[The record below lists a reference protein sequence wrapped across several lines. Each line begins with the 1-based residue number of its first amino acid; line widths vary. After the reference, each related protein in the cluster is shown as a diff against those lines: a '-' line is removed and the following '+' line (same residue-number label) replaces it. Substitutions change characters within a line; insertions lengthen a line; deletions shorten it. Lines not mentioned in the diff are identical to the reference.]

1 MTTDIQAR
9 PDRTIQGVIL
19 IVLAVFMMSVQDAL
33 FKHFSNDLSLWEIY
47 TLRGLIALPLF
58 FIVALIQGQHKNLWG
73 HALRKWSLVR
83 ALFMTLMLTSFYAA
97 IPFLSLSTIAAGF
110 YTSPVFVTLLS
121 AFALREPVGSR
132 GWIASFMGFSGVLF
146 ILQPGSD
153 AFTFWTVVPVLGGF
167 FYALSNITTR
177 SKCQNEPVTALSLSV
192 SLVLLLMGILM
203 SGVILLW
210 QPTEQLIS
218 RFPYLLSDWSEVS
231 QLNWLIITLLAALL
245 VGIGMA
251 LAGAYQATRP
261 SIVATFDYSYLIF
274 AALWDYL
281 FFSTVPSVLT
291 VFGMILII
299 CAGLLVTRR

>member
-1 MTTDIQAR
+1 
-9 PDRTIQGVIL
+9 
-19 IVLAVFMMSVQDAL
+19 MMSVQDAL
-33 FKHFSNDLSLWEIY
+33 FKHFSNDLSLWQIY
-47 TLRGLIALPLF
+47 SLRGLIALPLF
-58 FIVALIQGQHKNLWG
+58 FILALIQGQHKNLWG

-146 ILQPGSD
+146 ILQPGGD

-192 SLVLLLMGILM
+192 SLVLLLMGIVM
-203 SGVILLW
+203 SVVILLW
-210 QPTEQLIS
+210 QPVDELTS
-218 RFPYLLSDWSEVS
+218 RFPYLLSNWSEVS

-251 LAGAYQATRP
+251 LAGAYQAARP
-261 SIVATFDYSYLIF
+261 STVATFDYSYLIF

-281 FFSTVPSVLT
+281 FFATIPSVLT
-291 VFGMILII
+291 AFGMMLII